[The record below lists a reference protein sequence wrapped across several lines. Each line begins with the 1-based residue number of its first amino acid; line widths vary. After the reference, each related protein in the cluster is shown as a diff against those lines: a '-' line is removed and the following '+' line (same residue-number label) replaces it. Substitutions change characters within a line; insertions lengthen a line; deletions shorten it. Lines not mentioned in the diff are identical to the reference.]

1 MSQTSRILVTAASG
15 ALGRLVVAALLER
28 VDPSRVVAAARN
40 PDKLADLAA
49 RGVEVRAADH
59 EQPDTLAT
67 AFAGI
72 DRALLISSNEFGR
85 RLPQHTNVIQ
95 AAKAAGVG
103 LLAYTSILHGDR
115 SPLALATDHVDTE
128 AALRDSG
135 VPFVVLR
142 NSWYLENYN
151 GAIPV
156 ALEHGLVFGSAGEG
170 RIAAA
175 ARADYAAA
183 AAAVLTSDEDQN
195 GKIYELAGD
204 SAFTMADWAATLA
217 TVSGKPV
224 AYRDLPQAD
233 YAALLAQHGL
243 PEAFAGLLA
252 DSDVGAS
259 KGGLFDDSKTLS
271 RLIGRP
277 TTTLTAA
284 LTAALAR

>member
-49 RGVEVRAADH
+49 QGVEVRAADH

-115 SPLALATDHVDTE
+115 SPLALAADHVDTE

-135 VPFVVLR
+135 VPFAVLR
-142 NSWYLENYN
+142 NGWYVENYH
-151 GAIPV
+151 GGIPT
-156 ALEHGLVFGSAGEG
+156 ALEHGLVFGSSGEG

-183 AAAVLTSDEDQN
+183 AAAVLASDEDQN

-204 SAFTMADWAATLA
+204 EAFTMADWAATLA
-217 TVSGKPV
+217 DISGKPV
-224 AYRDLPQAD
+224 AYRDLPEAE
-233 YAALLAQHGL
+233 YTALLAQHGL
-243 PEAFAGLLA
+243 PAAFAGLIA
-252 DSDVGAS
+252 NSSAATA

-277 TTTLTAA
+277 TTSLRAA
-284 LTAALAR
+284 LTAAVGQ